1 LRRCESVTRDP
12 KPQDFAPVY
21 GRPLTTVKGEP
32 GPSAEA
38 SGDTEDNN
46 AISELAELLQCRMF
60 RTLAVCL
67 VALSFLTAASADDRA
82 DKAAI
87 EKTNAAV
94 RAAFA
99 RGDIPTILAYHHPD
113 VTKALAYNRY
123 LVGRSALE
131 TDLRSTFENH
141 RLEFLQNDIE
151 ILSIHGDIA
160 TEQILFSVKGTPKK
174 DGAPF
179 LFKGRTM
186 LILIRYE
193 KSPTGWATLREI
205 VQPAPEG
212 Q

>member
-1 LRRCESVTRDP
+1 MLRTLQICLIALSLLT
-12 KPQDFAPVY
+12 
-21 GRPLTTVKGEP
+21 PLTAVF
-32 GPSAEA
+32 
-38 SGDTEDNN
+38 GD
-46 AISELAELLQCRMF
+46 
-60 RTLAVCL
+60 
-67 VALSFLTAASADDRA
+67 
-82 DKAAI
+82 DKADRVAI
-87 EKTNAAV
+87 EKTSEAV

-99 RGDIPTILAYHHPD
+99 RGDIPAILSYHHPD
-113 VTKALAYNRY
+113 VTKALAYDRY

-131 TDLRSTFENH
+131 LDLRSTFEYY
-141 RLEFLQNDIE
+141 RLEFLQNDVE

-174 DGAPF
+174 SGAPF

-186 LILIRYE
+186 LILVRYD

>member
-1 LRRCESVTRDP
+1 MLR
-12 KPQDFAPVY
+12 
-21 GRPLTTVKGEP
+21 
-32 GPSAEA
+32 
-38 SGDTEDNN
+38 
-46 AISELAELLQCRMF
+46 
-60 RTLAVCL
+60 AVPICL
-67 VALSFLTAASADDRA
+67 IVFSFLTAAFADGKADR
-82 DKAAI
+82 AAI
-87 EKTNAAV
+87 EKTNEAV

-99 RGDIPTILAYHHPD
+99 RGDTPAILAYHHPD

-131 TDLRSTFENH
+131 ADLRSTLENYS
-141 RLEFLQNDIE
+141 LEFLQNDVE

-174 DGAPF
+174 GGSPF

-186 LILIRYE
+186 LILVRYD
-193 KSPTGWATLREI
+193 KSPTGWGTLREI

>member
-1 LRRCESVTRDP
+1 MLRALP
-12 KPQDFAPVY
+12 
-21 GRPLTTVKGEP
+21 
-32 GPSAEA
+32 
-38 SGDTEDNN
+38 
-46 AISELAELLQCRMF
+46 
-60 RTLAVCL
+60 VCL
-67 VALSFLTAASADDRA
+67 IAFSFLTAAFADDTA
-82 DKAAI
+82 DRAAI
-87 EKTNAAV
+87 EKTNEAV
-94 RAAFA
+94 RAAFG
-99 RGDIPTILAYHHPD
+99 RGDIPAILAYHHPH

-131 TDLRSTFENH
+131 ADLRSTFENYS
-141 RLEFLQNDIE
+141 LEFLQNDVE

-174 DGAPF
+174 GGSPF

-186 LILIRYE
+186 LILVRYD

>member
-1 LRRCESVTRDP
+1 ML
-12 KPQDFAPVY
+12 
-21 GRPLTTVKGEP
+21 
-32 GPSAEA
+32 
-38 SGDTEDNN
+38 
-46 AISELAELLQCRMF
+46 
-60 RTLAVCL
+60 RTLSVCL
-67 VALSFLTAASADDRA
+67 IVLSLLTALTAVFGD
-82 DKAAI
+82 DKADRVAI
-87 EKTNAAV
+87 EKTSEAV

-99 RGDIPTILAYHHPD
+99 RGDIPTILSYHHPD

-131 TDLRSTFENH
+131 ADLRSTFENY
-141 RLEFLQNDIE
+141 RLEFLQNDVE

-174 DGAPF
+174 SSAPF

-186 LILIRYE
+186 LILVRYD